1 MKLNFMLAA
10 FAALALAGC
19 QAGTQADPGPATN
32 SNAAVEAPSA
42 SPSPAVATG
51 ACELS
56 TTAMYAAE
64 AAYNAPAA
72 AYVSADG
79 RGLLTAPV
87 KAKVKPMLTEA
98 YDWLKKARL
107 FYSARD
113 AVGFCGSTASLKS
126 LAGAALALL
135 PAN

>member
-1 MKLNFMLAA
+1 MKRMFILAA
-10 FAALALAGC
+10 ACLSLAAC
-19 QAGTQADPGPATN
+19 QSGTTPPPASN
-32 SNAAVEAPSA
+32 STAAVEAPSA

-72 AYVSADG
+72 AYVSADAK
-79 RGLLTAPV
+79 GLLTAPV
-87 KAKVKPMLTEA
+87 KAKVKPMLVEA
-98 YDWLKKARL
+98 FDWLKKARL

-113 AVGFCGSTASLKS
+113 AVGFCGSTNSLKS

>member
-1 MKLNFMLAA
+1 MKRIILVALASLSLAA
-10 FAALALAGC
+10 C
-19 QAGTQADPGPATN
+19 QNGSTLTPNGNASTPPAEA
-32 SNAAVEAPSA
+32 SNGS
-42 SPSPAVATG
+42 VATG

-87 KAKVKPMLTEA
+87 KAKVKPILTEA
-98 YDWLKKARL
+98 YEWLKKARL
-107 FYSARD
+107 FYSSRD
-113 AVGFCGSTASLKS
+113 TVGFCGSTASLKS
-126 LAGAALALL
+126 LASQASALL
-135 PAN
+135 PSN